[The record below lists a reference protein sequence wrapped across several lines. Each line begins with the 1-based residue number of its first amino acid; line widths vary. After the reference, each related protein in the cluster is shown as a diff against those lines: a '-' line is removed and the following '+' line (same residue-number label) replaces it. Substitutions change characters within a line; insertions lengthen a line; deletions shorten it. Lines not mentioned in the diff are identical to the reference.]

1 MKIKDIIFAI
11 TITNTVFLL
20 SSCFGGKMT
29 SSMSGGEVTGV
40 GTGRGFTEPTPYGMT
55 MVNRGSL
62 RMGIDSNDSL
72 WGNVAPVKEP

>member
-1 MKIKDIIFAI
+1 MNMKIKNIIFTLAI
-11 TITNTVFLL
+11 TNAVFLL

-40 GTGRGFTEPTPYGMT
+40 GNGRGFTEPTPYGMT

-62 RMGIDSNDSL
+62 RMGQQRFSM
-72 WGNVAPVKEP
+72 G